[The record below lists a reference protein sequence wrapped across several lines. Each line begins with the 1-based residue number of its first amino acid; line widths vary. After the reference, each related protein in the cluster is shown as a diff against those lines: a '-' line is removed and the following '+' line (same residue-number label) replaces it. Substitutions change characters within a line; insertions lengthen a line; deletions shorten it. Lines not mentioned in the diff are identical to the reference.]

1 MLTTVDL
8 VLLSFEFRYA
18 VLCIPAF
25 AGIVYAIHQFYG
37 SASQQL
43 KRLNM
48 ASKSSVYSYLLE
60 VTAGIP
66 HIRAFGWQ
74 QSSLATGLTLLDQ
87 VQHTFFL
94 LRSIKQ
100 WLGFAANLVVFGAA
114 LAMTVAVT
122 TCTNLPLSFVA
133 IAMLILSKMETA
145 IVFAATH
152 LIEFTTAIGAVDRL
166 QKYLDTTITEKL
178 AGQLPPPDWPRGKL
192 ELHNVTAQYRF
203 VPSTTCFVLQLI
215 LNKFIALIPRLFW
228 TESI

>member
-8 VLLSFEFRYA
+8 VLLSFEFKYA
-18 VLCIPAF
+18 VLCLPVF
-25 AGIVYAIHQFYG
+25 AGIVYAIHRFYG

-60 VTAGIP
+60 VTAGTP

-74 QSSLATGLTLLDQ
+74 KSSLATGLTLLDQ
-87 VQHTFFL
+87 VQRTFFL

-100 WLGFAANLVVFGAA
+100 WLSFAANLLVFGAA
-114 LAMTVAVT
+114 LTLAFAVT
-122 TCTNLPLSFVA
+122 ACTNLPLSFVA

-145 IVFAATH
+145 LVFAATH
-152 LIEFTTAIGAVDRL
+152 LIEFTTAIGAVERL
-166 QKYLDTTITEKL
+166 QQYLDTTNTERL
-178 AGQLPPPDWPRGKL
+178 TGQLPPPDWPRGKL

-203 VPSTTCFVLQLI
+203 VPFTTCFI
-215 LNKFIALIPRLFW
+215 L
-228 TESI
+228 